1 MANAQVQRPM
11 QGLRAR
17 ALDEARRFA
26 LVLVYVWA
34 ILALFALH
42 RKLLQPQY
50 DLAEGQA
57 FAFFNALVLGKVIYF
72 AERLHL
78 AENLRGKPFIYP
90 ILFKSAVFSLLL
102 ICFSLVEETV
112 MGFLRGRT
120 VSDNVMH
127 VGSSG
132 PGTVLIAIIVFVVL
146 MPFFALREFASEI
159 GDKRLFELFF
169 VRRGG
174 ELRGDLQ
181 QD

>member
-1 MANAQVQRPM
+1 MANVQMQKPM
-11 QGLRAR
+11 QGLKAR
-17 ALDEARRFA
+17 ALDEARHFA
-26 LVLVYVWA
+26 LVLIYVWA

-102 ICFSLVEETV
+102 ICFSLVEDTV

-120 VSDNVMH
+120 VSENVMH
-127 VGSSG
+127 VGGSG
-132 PGTVLIAIIVFVVL
+132 PGTVLIAVIVFVAL
-146 MPFFALREFASEI
+146 MPFFALHEFANEL
-159 GDKRLFELFF
+159 GERKLFELFF
-169 VRRGG
+169 VPRRG
-174 ELRGDLQ
+174 EPKRD
-181 QD
+181 